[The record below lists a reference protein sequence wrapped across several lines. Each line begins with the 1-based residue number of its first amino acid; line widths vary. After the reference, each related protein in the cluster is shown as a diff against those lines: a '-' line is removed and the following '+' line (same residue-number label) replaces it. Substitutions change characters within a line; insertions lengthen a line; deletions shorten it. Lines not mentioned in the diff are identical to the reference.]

1 MDRIDVSML
10 EILQED
16 GRISVSDL
24 SKKLNLSRPSVSE
37 RMIRLQE
44 KGIIDQFSAVV
55 PPAAVG
61 RDTLLMI
68 QVSELKD
75 TIQHFEKMIA
85 EDTRVLECH
94 RVTGEVSYFI
104 KAAVEGMES
113 LRELVDTLIS
123 YGNINTS
130 IVLKSPVERRKI
142 LPEHREEE

>member
-1 MDRIDVSML
+1 MDHIDIEML

-37 RMIRLQE
+37 RMTRLQE
-44 KGIIDQFSAVV
+44 RGIIDHFSAVIS
-55 PPAAVG
+55 PEAVG

-75 TIQHFEKMIA
+75 TISRFEKMIA

-104 KAAVEGMES
+104 KAAVQGMDS

-142 LPEHREEE
+142 LPENREQG

>member
-1 MDRIDVSML
+1 MDHIDIEML

-37 RMIRLQE
+37 RMMRLQE
-44 KGIIDQFSAVV
+44 KGIIDHFSAVV
-55 PPAAVG
+55 SPEAVG

-75 TIQHFEKMIA
+75 TIPRFEKMIA

-104 KAAVEGMES
+104 KAAVEGMDS

-142 LPEHREEE
+142 LPENREQE

>member
-1 MDRIDVSML
+1 MDHIDIEML

-37 RMIRLQE
+37 RMMRLQE
-44 KGIIDQFSAVV
+44 KGIIDHFSAVV
-55 PPAAVG
+55 SPKAVG

-75 TIQHFEKMIA
+75 TIPRFEKMIA

-104 KAAVEGMES
+104 KAAVEGMDS

-130 IVLKSPVERRKI
+130 IVLKSPVERREI
-142 LPEHREEE
+142 LPENREQE

>member
-1 MDRIDVSML
+1 MDHIDIEML

-44 KGIIDQFSAVV
+44 RGIIDHFSAVV
-55 PPAAVG
+55 SPEAVG

-75 TIQHFEKMIA
+75 TIPRFEKMIA
-85 EDTRVLECH
+85 EDTHVLECH

-104 KAAVEGMES
+104 KAAVEGMDS

-142 LPEHREEE
+142 LPENREQE

>member
-1 MDRIDVSML
+1 MDHIDFEML

-37 RMIRLQE
+37 RMMRLQE
-44 KGIIDQFSAVV
+44 RGIIDHFSAVV
-55 PPAAVG
+55 SPEAVG

-75 TIQHFEKMIA
+75 TISRFEQMIA

-104 KAAVEGMES
+104 KAAVEGMDS

-142 LPEHREEE
+142 LPENREQG

>member
-1 MDRIDVSML
+1 MDHIDIEML
-10 EILQED
+10 EMLQED

-44 KGIIDQFSAVV
+44 RGIIDHFSAVV
-55 PPAAVG
+55 SPEAVG

-75 TIQHFEKMIA
+75 TIQHFEQMIA

-104 KAAVEGMES
+104 KAAVEGMDS

-142 LPEHREEE
+142 LPENREQG

>member
-1 MDRIDVSML
+1 MDHIDIEML

-37 RMIRLQE
+37 RMMRLQE
-44 KGIIDQFSAVV
+44 KGIIDHFSAVV
-55 PPAAVG
+55 SPEAVG

-68 QVSELKD
+68 QVSELKE
-75 TIQHFEKMIA
+75 TIPRFEKMIA

-104 KAAVEGMES
+104 KAAVEGMDS

-142 LPEHREEE
+142 LPEKREEE

>member
-1 MDRIDVSML
+1 MDHIDIEIL
-10 EILQED
+10 EVLQED

-37 RMIRLQE
+37 RMTRLQE
-44 KGIIDQFSAVV
+44 KGIIDHFSAVV
-55 PPAAVG
+55 SPEAVG

-75 TIQHFEKMIA
+75 TIPRFEKMIA

-104 KAAVEGMES
+104 KAAVKGMDS

-142 LPEHREEE
+142 LPEKREKE

>member
-1 MDRIDVSML
+1 MDHIDIEML

-37 RMIRLQE
+37 RMMRLQE
-44 KGIIDQFSAVV
+44 KGIIDHFSAVV
-55 PPAAVG
+55 SPEAVG

-75 TIQHFEKMIA
+75 TIPRFEKMIA

-104 KAAVEGMES
+104 KAAVEGMDS

-142 LPEHREEE
+142 LPEKREQE

>member
-1 MDRIDVSML
+1 MDHIDIEML

-37 RMIRLQE
+37 RMMRLQE
-44 KGIIDQFSAVV
+44 KGVIDHFSAVV
-55 PPAAVG
+55 SPEAVG

-75 TIQHFEKMIA
+75 TIARFEKMIA

-104 KAAVEGMES
+104 KAAVEGMDS

-142 LPEHREEE
+142 LPESREQE

>member
-1 MDRIDVSML
+1 MDHIDIEML

-24 SKKLNLSRPSVSE
+24 SKKINLSRPSVSE
-37 RMIRLQE
+37 RMMRLQE
-44 KGIIDQFSAVV
+44 RGIIDHFSAVV
-55 PPAAVG
+55 SPEAVG

-75 TIQHFEKMIA
+75 TIPRFEKMIA

-104 KAAVEGMES
+104 KAAVEGMDS

-142 LPEHREEE
+142 LPENREQE

>member
-1 MDRIDVSML
+1 MDHIDIEML

-37 RMIRLQE
+37 RMMRLQE
-44 KGIIDQFSAVV
+44 RGIIDHFSAVV
-55 PPAAVG
+55 SPEAVG

-75 TIQHFEKMIA
+75 TIPRFEKMIA

-104 KAAVEGMES
+104 KAAVEGMDS

-142 LPEHREEE
+142 LPENREQE

>member
-1 MDRIDVSML
+1 MDHIDIEML
-10 EILQED
+10 ELLQED

-37 RMIRLQE
+37 RMMRLQE
-44 KGIIDQFSAVV
+44 RGIIDHFSAVV
-55 PPAAVG
+55 SPEAVG

-75 TIQHFEKMIA
+75 TIPRFEKMIA

-104 KAAVEGMES
+104 KAAVEGMDS

-142 LPEHREEE
+142 LPENREQE